1 MRRCLYRHKVSTVT
15 FGNDRLGSDPRSTSI
30 CSTVCA
36 RQAGRVEVYRSA
48 RGARLRLEGR
58 RLSAHLAGVSTALKI
73 PPRMTVAEFLT
84 WEPPDHWQGL
94 WQLRVAEPEMMAPAS
109 DAHGSIQSRLSQLI
123 GMHLDT
129 CGGHCRIVTAPGVV
143 PAERSEDNCLVPDL
157 GITCSPPT
165 GEHLMH
171 QPLVLIEI
179 LSPTNVSRTR
189 ENIRAYRTIPGV
201 QEIVLLHSSAIVV
214 EILRRGADGTWP
226 QQPDVVDAG
235 GELRLDSISF
245 VAPLRDA
252 YRTSGLT

>member
-1 MRRCLYRHKVSTVT
+1 M
-15 FGNDRLGSDPRSTSI
+15 
-30 CSTVCA
+30 
-36 RQAGRVEVYRSA
+36 
-48 RGARLRLEGR
+48 RLEGR
-58 RLSAHLAGVSTALKI
+58 RPSAHLAGVSTALKI

-84 WEPPDHWQGL
+84 WEPPDHWHGL
-94 WQLRVAEPEMMAPAS
+94 WQLRDGEPEMMAPAS

-179 LSPTNVSRTR
+179 LSPTNVSKTR
-189 ENIRAYRTIPGV
+189 ANVHAYRSISTV
-201 QEIVLLHSSAIVV
+201 AEIVVLHSTAVLAEV
-214 EILRRGADGTWP
+214 LRRAPDGAWLAVPEAVAAD
-226 QQPDVVDAG
+226 
-235 GELRLDSISF
+235 GELRLSNIGF
-245 VAPLRDA
+245 AAPLRDA
-252 YRTSGLT
+252 YRTTNLT

>member
-1 MRRCLYRHKVSTVT
+1 M
-15 FGNDRLGSDPRSTSI
+15 
-30 CSTVCA
+30 
-36 RQAGRVEVYRSA
+36 
-48 RGARLRLEGR
+48 RLEGR

-84 WEPPDHWQGL
+84 WEPPDHWHGL
-94 WQLRVAEPEMMAPAS
+94 WQLRDGEPEMMAPAS

-171 QPLVLIEI
+171 RPLVLIEI
-179 LSPTNVSRTR
+179 LSPTNVSKTR
-189 ENIRAYRTIPGV
+189 ANVHAYRSISTV
-201 QEIVLLHSSAIVV
+201 AEIVVLHSTAVLAEV
-214 EILRRGADGTWP
+214 LRRAPDGAWLAVPEAVAADG
-226 QQPDVVDAG
+226 Q
-235 GELRLDSISF
+235 LRLSSIGF
-245 VAPLRDA
+245 AAPLRDT
-252 YRTSGLT
+252 YRTTNLT

>member
-1 MRRCLYRHKVSTVT
+1 M
-15 FGNDRLGSDPRSTSI
+15 
-30 CSTVCA
+30 
-36 RQAGRVEVYRSA
+36 
-48 RGARLRLEGR
+48 RLEGR

-84 WEPPDHWQGL
+84 WEPPDHWHGL

-179 LSPTNVSRTR
+179 LSPTNVSKTR
-189 ENIRAYRTIPGV
+189 ANVHANRSISTVA
-201 QEIVLLHSSAIVV
+201 EIVVLHSTAVLAEV
-214 EILRRGADGTWP
+214 LRRAPDGAWLAVPEAVAADG
-226 QQPDVVDAG
+226 Q
-235 GELRLDSISF
+235 LRLSSIGF
-245 VAPLRDA
+245 AAPLRDA
-252 YRTSGLT
+252 YRTTNLT

>member
-1 MRRCLYRHKVSTVT
+1 ML
-15 FGNDRLGSDPRSTSI
+15 
-30 CSTVCA
+30 
-36 RQAGRVEVYRSA
+36 
-48 RGARLRLEGR
+48 
-58 RLSAHLAGVSTALKI
+58 TALKL
-73 PPRMTVAEFLT
+73 PPRMTVDQFLE
-84 WEPPDHWQGL
+84 WEPDDRSGAL
-94 WQLRVAEPEMMAPAS
+94 WQLRDGEPEMMAPAS
-109 DAHGSIQSRLSQLI
+109 DRHGSIQSELAYLI
-123 GMHLDT
+123 TTHLRER
-129 CGGHCRIVTAPGVV
+129 GSPCRVVTAPGVV
-143 PAERSEDNCLVPDL
+143 PGERSEDNCLVPDL
-157 GITCSPPT
+157 GITCAPPT

-171 QPLVLIEI
+171 EPLVLIEI